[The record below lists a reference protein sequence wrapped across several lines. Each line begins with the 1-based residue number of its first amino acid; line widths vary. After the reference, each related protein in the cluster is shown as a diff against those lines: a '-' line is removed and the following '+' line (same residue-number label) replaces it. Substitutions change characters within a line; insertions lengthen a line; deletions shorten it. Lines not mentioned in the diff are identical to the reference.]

1 VLAAIAGGAGAFVL
15 VVTSDHMEAK
25 AVWSIFGPAVGW
37 SFVGTGLYAWRQRPG
52 QRCDT
57 VMWAAF
63 LSAAVLPFAFPG
75 GLLRSA
81 RARAD
86 DPLRGLEP
94 ALPSLASR
102 APEPVTLEADADERQ
117 LGPVEAYF
125 VVSEA
130 LANVAKYAPPTHA
143 TVVVRRLNGRV
154 TVEISDNGAGGADA
168 ARGSGLS
175 GLADRVA
182 ALDGTISLDSPAGRG
197 TRLHGG
203 PVHALTAG
211 PRTARDP
218 RWGALSRGRWRRRGA
233 DRGRPSWG
241 SRRSARYGPVARCL

>member
-1 VLAAIAGGAGAFVL
+1 
-15 VVTSDHMEAK
+15 
-25 AVWSIFGPAVGW
+25 
-37 SFVGTGLYAWRQRPG
+37 
-52 QRCDT
+52 
-57 VMWAAF
+57 MWAAF
-63 LSAAVLPFAFPG
+63 LSGRGAALRVPG
-75 GLLRSA
+75 PPAAQRTGAGGR
-81 RARAD
+81 
-86 DPLRGLEP
+86 PLRGLEP